1 MEAENRLEMFH
12 LEKNRKHRYLRIL
25 EDPGKGPKGVRETP
39 EENVQT
45 YKEFID
51 NLKTL
56 DWEEEDIT
64 ILETILGAIL
74 VLGNVR
80 FKDNKSGSAE
90 IENPDE
96 AKKLAKL
103 LSLEEVKFL
112 WALLNYCLIENGT
125 AVKRKHSTDEAR
137 DARDTLASALYKR
150 LIDWM
155 INLINSKLS
164 FMRSVL

>member
-1 MEAENRLEMFH
+1 MEVENRLELFY

-25 EDPGKGPKGVRETP
+25 DESIKGPKCVRDTP
-39 EENVQT
+39 EENVES
-45 YKEFID
+45 YKEFIC

-64 ILETILGAIL
+64 TFETILAGIL

-80 FKDNKSGSAE
+80 FKDGKNGSAE
-90 IENPDE
+90 IENPEE
-96 AKKLAKL
+96 AKKVAKL

-112 WALLNYCLIENGT
+112 WALLNYCLIEKGT

>member
-1 MEAENRLEMFH
+1 MEAENKLDIFH
-12 LEKNRKHRYLRIL
+12 FEKNIKYRYLRIL
-25 EDPGKGPKGVRETP
+25 DESMKGPKGVRDTP
-39 EENVQT
+39 EVNVEH
-45 YKEFID
+45 YKEFTD

-56 DWEEEDIT
+56 EWEEEDIT
-64 ILETILGAIL
+64 TFETILASIL

-80 FKDNKSGSAE
+80 FKDGTNGSAE
-90 IENPDE
+90 IENPEE
-96 AKKLAKL
+96 AKKVAKL
-103 LSLEEVKFL
+103 LSLDETKFL
-112 WALLNYCLIENGT
+112 WALLNYCLIEKGT

-150 LIDWM
+150 LIEWM

>member
-1 MEAENRLEMFH
+1 MEKENRLEPFC
-12 LEKNRKHRYLRIL
+12 LEKNRKYRYLRIL
-25 EDPGKGPKGVRETP
+25 DESMKGPKGVRDTP
-39 EENVQT
+39 EENVES

-56 DWEEEDIT
+56 EWEEEDIST
-64 ILETILGAIL
+64 FETILAGIL
-74 VLGNVR
+74 ILGNVR
-80 FKDNKSGSAE
+80 FKDGKYGSAE
-90 IENPDE
+90 IENPEE
-96 AKKLAKL
+96 AKKVAKL
-103 LSLEEVKFL
+103 LSLDEVKFL
-112 WALLNYCLIENGT
+112 WALLNYCLIEKGT